1 MGLQVLKT
9 TCSLLFMLFIITF
22 LTFFLSWISPSDPA
36 EILLSKTGAPP
47 SNEVLEKTRKE
58 MGIDK
63 PIHEQ
68 YINWAKGALQGDLG
82 QSYRT
87 GRSVNF
93 ELINALPKTVNLS
106 VLTIFFIIIISIP
119 IAIICT
125 MNQDGL
131 FDKSVQIYTYFFVS
145 VPGFVVAIC
154 FLYIFAVKLNVINVF
169 ATEGLKGYLMPSLV
183 LALNMG
189 SFYIRQIRAIFL
201 EEYGKDY
208 VIGLRSKGISEYALM
223 FKHVIL
229 NSLIPIITLIG
240 TSFAELLAGTAVI
253 ENIFS
258 IQGLGYLAV
267 KSVSNRDYHMV
278 QGIVLWMSIIFIVM
292 NIIIEISYG
301 IVDPRIRLSK
311 KGLKNE

>member
-1 MGLQVLKT
+1 
-9 TCSLLFMLFIITF
+9 
-22 LTFFLSWISPSDPA
+22 
-36 EILLSKTGAPP
+36 
-47 SNEVLEKTRKE
+47 
-58 MGIDK
+58 
-63 PIHEQ
+63 
-68 YINWAKGALQGDLG
+68 
-82 QSYRT
+82 
-87 GRSVNF
+87 
-93 ELINALPKTVNLS
+93 
-106 VLTIFFIIIISIP
+106 
-119 IAIICT
+119 
-125 MNQDGL
+125 
-131 FDKSVQIYTYFFVS
+131 
-145 VPGFVVAIC
+145 
-154 FLYIFAVKLNVINVF
+154 
-169 ATEGLKGYLMPSLV
+169 
-183 LALNMG
+183 
-189 SFYIRQIRAIFL
+189 
-201 EEYGKDY
+201 
-208 VIGLRSKGISEYALM
+208 M